1 MTSTAKATS
10 KTKTS
15 ATAKTGR
22 QTGGAPAAKTQETAQ
37 AQQQAA
43 EAPTGRKFESSGA
56 LAHYIQHN
64 PEFGTRPLDEQNEL
78 RTHLV
83 ATMRAEALG
92 RIDFSDGK

>member
-10 KTKTS
+10 KTKTC
-15 ATAKTGR
+15 APAKSGR
-22 QTGGAPAAKTQETAQ
+22 QTSVAPAAKAQETAH

-43 EAPTGRKFESSGA
+43 EAPTGRMFESSDA

-78 RTHLV
+78 RAQLV
-83 ATMRAEALG
+83 QAKRAEAV
-92 RIDFSDGK
+92 R

>member
-15 ATAKTGR
+15 ATAKTDR
-22 QTGGAPAAKTQETAQ
+22 QTSVAPAAKAQETSQ
-37 AQQQAA
+37 VQQQAA
-43 EAPTGRKFESSGA
+43 EAPTSRKFESSDA

-78 RTHLV
+78 RTQLV
-83 ATMRAEALG
+83 QAKRVEVVG
-92 RIDFSDGK
+92 

>member
-15 ATAKTGR
+15 APAKSGR
-22 QTGGAPAAKTQETAQ
+22 QTSVAPEAKARETAQ

-43 EAPTGRKFESSGA
+43 EAPTGLKFESSDA

-78 RTHLV
+78 RTQLV
-83 ATMRAEALG
+83 QTKRAEAG
-92 RIDFSDGK
+92 EDEN

>member
-15 ATAKTGR
+15 APAKTGR
-22 QTGGAPAAKTQETAQ
+22 QTSGAPAAKTPETAK

-43 EAPTGRKFESSGA
+43 EAPTGRKFESSDA

-78 RTHLV
+78 RTQLV
-83 ATMRAEALG
+83 QAKRVEAVG
-92 RIDFSDGK
+92 

>member
-15 ATAKTGR
+15 ASAKRGR
-22 QTGGAPAAKTQETAQ
+22 QPSDAPAANPQETAQ
-37 AQQQAA
+37 GKQQAA
-43 EAPTGRKFESSGA
+43 EAPSGRKFESSDA

-78 RTHLV
+78 RTQLV
-83 ATMRAEALG
+83 QTKRAEA
-92 RIDFSDGK
+92 RRVSD

>member
-15 ATAKTGR
+15 APAKTGR
-22 QTGGAPAAKTQETAQ
+22 QTGGAPAAKTPETAQ

-43 EAPTGRKFESSGA
+43 EAPTGLKFESSDA

-64 PEFGTRPLDEQNEL
+64 PEFGTLPLEEQNHL
-78 RTHLV
+78 RDQLV
-83 ATMRAEALG
+83 NVKRAEALNHT
-92 RIDFSDGK
+92 D